1 MYVFERKTSM
11 SGHLPLKGL
20 RVLDLAS
27 FIAGPVATTVMGDYG
42 AEVIKIEPPGDGDP
56 QRKLGQ
62 AHSIPQHPV
71 NFCWHLTNRNKRAI
85 VLDLKNPHG
94 RAAFDRLVAT
104 ADVMVVN
111 FPLKVRERLRMRY
124 ADVAPL
130 NPRLIYASMT
140 GYGEQGPDADQPGF
154 DSTAFFARS
163 GLLDALTYEGRPP
176 AFSLPAQ
183 GDQMAGMNLFAAIAM
198 ALLHRERTGEGSEVG
213 TSLHASGLWSN
224 AMLAQGALL
233 GAYVAPRPPR
243 TQPRSALAN
252 QYRTADHRWIQLT
265 IVREDKL
272 WPELCQ
278 AIERPELLDDPRF
291 RTTDERR
298 AHASELAAILDPVF
312 AAHPWLHWRLRLRHH
327 GITFGLLGVM
337 RDVPHDEQAVANG
350 AVVPSTL
357 EEMPRTLSAPIRLSF
372 APEPVTPGA
381 GPGHGQHTD
390 EVLGELGF
398 STAEIGD
405 LRAAGA
411 LG

>member
-1 MYVFERKTSM
+1 MR
-11 SGHLPLKGL
+11 GQLPLKGL

-42 AEVIKIEPPGDGDP
+42 AEVIKIEPPGEGDP

-85 VLDLKNPHG
+85 VLDLKSEGG
-94 RAAFDRLVAT
+94 RAAFDRLART

-124 ADVAPL
+124 ADVAAL

-163 GLLDALTYEGRPP
+163 GLLDALSYAEGPP

-183 GDQMAGMNLFAAIAM
+183 GDQMAGMNLFAAITM
-198 ALLHRERTGEGSEVG
+198 ALLHRERTGQGSEVT
-213 TSLHASGLWSN
+213 TSLHAGGLWSN

-252 QYRTADHRWIQLT
+252 QYRTSDHRWIQLT

-278 AIERPELLDDPRF
+278 AIERPDLMDDPRF
-291 RTTDERR
+291 GTTEQRR
-298 AHASELAAILDPVF
+298 AHAPELAAILDPVF

-350 AVVPSTL
+350 AVVPSTI
-357 EEMPRTLSAPIRLSF
+357 EEMPRTISAPIRLSF
-372 APEPVTPGA
+372 APEPVAPGP

-390 EVLGELGF
+390 EVLGELGYG
-398 STAEIGD
+398 TAEIAA
-405 LRAAGA
+405 LRATGA

>member
-1 MYVFERKTSM
+1 M
-11 SGHLPLKGL
+11 GGQLPLTGL

-71 NFCWHLTNRNKRAI
+71 NFCWHLVNRNKRAM
-85 VLDLKNPHG
+85 VLDLKHAEG
-94 RAAFDRLVAT
+94 RAAFDRLVKT

-140 GYGEQGPDADQPGF
+140 GYGEQGPDAEQPGF

-163 GLLDALTYEGRPP
+163 GLLDALTYEGGPP

-183 GDQMAGMNLFAAIAM
+183 GDQMVGMNLFAAVTM
-198 ALLHRERTGEGSEVG
+198 ALMHRERTGEGSEVS
-213 TSLHASGLWSN
+213 TSLLAGGLWSN

-233 GAYVAPRPPR
+233 GAFVAPRPPR
-243 TQPRSALAN
+243 TKPRSALAN
-252 QYRTADHRWIQLT
+252 QYRTSDGRWIQLT
-265 IVREDKL
+265 IVREEKL
-272 WPELCQ
+272 WPELCK
-278 AIERPELLDDPRF
+278 AMEREDLLGDPRF
-291 RTTDERR
+291 QTTELRR
-298 AHASELAAILDPVF
+298 AHAPELAAILDPIF
-312 AAHPWLHWRLRLRHH
+312 ASLPWLEWRARLRRHE
-327 GITFGLLGVM
+327 ITFGLLGVL
-337 RDVPHDEQAVANG
+337 RDVPDDEQAVANG
-350 AVVPSTL
+350 AVVKSAVP
-357 EEMPRTLSAPIRLSF
+357 EMPRTISAPIRLSF
-372 APEPVTPGA
+372 APTPNVP
-381 GPGHGQHTD
+381 GPAPAHGEHTD
-390 EVLGELGF
+390 EILAELGY
-398 STAEIGD
+398 STDEIGR
-405 LRAAGA
+405 LRKSGA

>member
-1 MYVFERKTSM
+1 MPDP
-11 SGHLPLKGL
+11 LPLRGL

-42 AEVIKIEPPGDGDP
+42 AEVIKIEPPGEGDP

-71 NFCWHLTNRNKRAI
+71 NFCWHLVNRNKRAI
-85 VLDLKNPHG
+85 VLDLKHADG
-94 RAAFDRLVAT
+94 RAAFDRLVKT

-163 GLLDALTYEGRPP
+163 GLLDALTYAGGPP

-183 GDQMAGMNLFAAIAM
+183 GDQMAGMNLFAAISM
-198 ALLHRERTGEGSEVG
+198 ALLHRERTGEGSEVS
-213 TSLHASGLWSN
+213 TSLHAGGLWSN

-233 GAYVAPRPPR
+233 GAFVAPRPPR
-243 TQPRSALAN
+243 TTPRSALAN
-252 QYRTADHRWIQLT
+252 QYRTADGRWIQLT

-272 WPELCQ
+272 WPELC
-278 AIERPELLDDPRF
+278 AAMERLDLLQDPRF
-291 RTTDERR
+291 QTTEQRR

-312 AAHPWLHWRLRLRHH
+312 AARPWPEWKQRLRRHE
-327 GITFGLLGVM
+327 ITFGLLGVL
-337 RDVPHDEQAVANG
+337 RDVPDDEQAVANG
-350 AVVPSTL
+350 AVVQTEV
-357 EEMPRTLSAPIRLSF
+357 EEMPRSISAPIRLSF
-372 APEPVTPGA
+372 APQPAPA
-381 GPGHGQHTD
+381 GPGPAHGAHTD
-390 EVLGELGF
+390 EILAELGYD
-398 STAEIGD
+398 ADEIGR